1 MTTLTRTAPGA
12 LAVTAL
18 ALLAA
23 CEHGDPVSEGG
34 GPLGRA
40 TLISSTASAATL
52 PAGTATSF
60 TRFGGFTTAVT
71 DAFSR
76 MPTNATQARRT
87 QAYIGVASFSAWE
100 WLPDAG
106 RNASPEMLDP
116 RLPAIQS
123 TTAMLDLDN
132 GFMDLYAPNPGSGYP
147 GADFW
152 ELYTVFAGLDPN
164 KQYQV
169 AFVHYRLQVNGEL
182 DHVERL
188 LTGTVTQPD
197 SLVKGPGTAAEV
209 NTPWTDVA
217 PEGCAPYPG
226 PTANPFVV
234 VTAESDADGF
244 MAFDNCWLAN
254 NGLYTLGTFDRQAE
268 SMIGRNDNVAYDLPN
283 YNYIE
288 VWEGTYGA
296 QAGPVFR
303 LQVAQDLDLSGKP
316 IANAFAPFP
325 APNVTGVAT
334 GDPPVADQQTAFP
347 LTESVLATL
356 NGAIGVPDSVRV
368 TATNLARLE
377 QGAYKVWYINP
388 TSGAA
393 KPAVGTYT
401 RTLGGVVVDSAAG
414 VSTFQGGA
422 GSITFTSGPYLTDA
436 GAYADSL
443 RFVLVTKETDP
454 AAATPSGS
462 QPLWQSIFKIP
473 PGSAGGTLLFGDF
486 NNGAERFRFVPQ
498 GTLTGAV
505 IGDTVAVF
513 VADTVEGEVV
523 QVRRA
528 EFRGSVVE
536 VTMTGLTRPP
546 EGYRYQ
552 AYLFTAGDASTTPAT
567 DSAYL
572 SLGGLRDRSGDSL
585 DDADTVAPNAN
596 VSATRIEFAQLRY
609 DVSAEGPAGDT
620 MCQYD
625 RLRVFLEPKGMTTAE
640 APLTRIFDLALPAR
654 VTGAFR
660 CQ

>member
-1 MTTLTRTAPGA
+1 MTILTRNAPGA
-12 LAVTAL
+12 LAVAAL

-40 TLISSTASAATL
+40 TLISSTPSAASL
-52 PAGTATSF
+52 PSGTATSF
-60 TRFGGFTTAVT
+60 TRFGGFTTDIA

-76 MPTNATQARRT
+76 QPTNATQARRT
-87 QAYIGVASFSAWE
+87 QAFIGIASFSAFE
-100 WLPDAG
+100 WFPDAG

-123 TTAMLDLDN
+123 TTAMLDVDN
-132 GFMDLYAPNPGSGYP
+132 GFMDLYTPNPASGYP
-147 GADFW
+147 GDWW
-152 ELYTVFAGLDPN
+152 ELYTVFAGLAAN
-164 KQYQV
+164 TQYQV

-188 LTGTVTQPD
+188 LTGTVTEPD
-197 SLVKGPGTAAEV
+197 SLVKVPGTAAEI
-209 NTPWTDVA
+209 NTPWTDEA
-217 PEGCAPYPG
+217 PVGCAPYPG

-234 VTAESDADGF
+234 VTADADVDGF
-244 MAFDNCWLAN
+244 LAFDNCWLPG
-254 NGLYTLGTFDRQAE
+254 NGIYGLSTFDTQSQ

-316 IANAFAPFP
+316 IPNAFAPFP

-334 GDPPVADQQTAFP
+334 GTPPVADQQTAFP

-368 TATNLARLE
+368 TVNNLARLE

-388 TSGAA
+388 TTGAA
-393 KPAVGTYT
+393 KPAVGKYT
-401 RTLGGVVVDSAAG
+401 RTLAGVVVDSALG
-414 VSTFQGGA
+414 VSSFQGGP
-422 GSITFTSGPYLTDA
+422 GTINFTSGPYFTDA
-436 GAYADSL
+436 GAYTDSL
-443 RFVLVTKETDP
+443 RFVVVTKETD
-454 AAATPSGS
+454 AAATTPSGS

-473 PGSAGGTLLFGDF
+473 PGSAGGTLVFGDF
-486 NNGAERFRFVPQ
+486 NNGTNRFRFVPQ

-513 VADTVEGEVV
+513 LPDTVENEIV

-528 EFRGSVVE
+528 EFRGSVLE

-552 AYLFTAGDASTTPAT
+552 AYLFTARDANTTPVT

-572 SLGGLRDRSGDSL
+572 SLGGLLDRSGTSL
-585 DDADTVAPNAN
+585 DDADTVTPNAN
-596 VSATRIEFAQLRY
+596 VSATRIEFSQLRY
-609 DVSAEGPAGDT
+609 DVDTQGPAGDAI
-620 MCQYD
+620 CDYD

-640 APLTRIFDLALPAR
+640 APPTRIFDLTLPAR